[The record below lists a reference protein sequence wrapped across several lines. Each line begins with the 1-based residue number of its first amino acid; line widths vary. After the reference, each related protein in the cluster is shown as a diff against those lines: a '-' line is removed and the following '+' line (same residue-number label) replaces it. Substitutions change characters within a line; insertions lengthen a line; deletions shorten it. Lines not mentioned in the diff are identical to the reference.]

1 MQNSAQTKKIF
12 LETHNIKN
20 LNTGFGQ
27 FNFNLAKALSNE
39 TEFINEHEVILNCD
53 NDRVRKELGES
64 LSYNTYLPITRYSF
78 FRIKKNFS
86 LWHSVNQNTKI
97 EPATN
102 NIPYLL
108 TIHDVNFLEEETG
121 SKLEFT
127 INQFKNKIKRS
138 NAIVY
143 ISEFAKTSTHEHF
156 NIPNIP
162 EYVIY
167 NGNNLNNYS
176 KHSETIC
183 TGFIPDKPFI
193 FSIGQVVEKKNF
205 HTLIEMLRFLNDVQ
219 LVIAGEMKS
228 QYAETL
234 KEKVKQYGLEN
245 RVFLLGTISES
256 DKIYYYK
263 NCLALGFPSL
273 REGFGLPVLEAMTFG
288 KPVFLSNKTSLPEIG
303 GQNSFYWD
311 NFDPEYMAT
320 IFNEGIT
327 QFNENKEMYI
337 SAYKQHAQKFTWEN
351 AAKEYMTVYKSIL
364 NN

>member
-27 FNFNLAKALSNE
+27 FNFNLAKALSNQ

-121 SKLEFT
+121 SKLEFR

-138 NAIVY
+138 SAIVY
-143 ISEFAKTSTHEHF
+143 ISEFAKSSTHEHF

-176 KHSETIC
+176 KHSETVC

-234 KEKVKQYGLEN
+234 KEKVKLYGLEN
-245 RVFLLGTISES
+245 RVFFTWHHFRIRQNILLQKLPGTWLSLIKRRFWPSGTRSNDFWQTCLPIQQNIFTRNWRSKLFLLG
-256 DKIYYYK
+256 
-263 NCLALGFPSL
+263 
-273 REGFGLPVLEAMTFG
+273 
-288 KPVFLSNKTSLPEIG
+288 
-303 GQNSFYWD
+303 
-311 NFDPEYMAT
+311 
-320 IFNEGIT
+320 
-327 QFNENKEMYI
+327 
-337 SAYKQHAQKFTWEN
+337 
-351 AAKEYMTVYKSIL
+351 
-364 NN
+364 